1 MGVGA
6 EFGLTLEFNPDVEL
20 AAGVRIMF
28 ASAVVEASKNKTNI
42 FLQIWILKIKINISI
57 FSR

>member
-1 MGVGA
+1 MGVVA
-6 EFGLTLEFNPDVEL
+6 EFGLTLEFNPEVEL

-42 FLQIWILKIKINISI
+42 FFADLNSKNKD
-57 FSR
+57 